1 MILILLDW
9 FTFFR
14 SFSPDHSFTKNIHSD
29 SKPLSSKPEYYLFT
43 FLHFSN
49 FFEEKKV
56 FNTELFWVAIVT
68 YFWSTEEI
76 HENFST
82 KIYLTCW
89 CSANWGLVK
98 RGLKYHIHATKKFE
112 FSKYFCQS
120 FIDRKFIKVVSL
132 LHRHAKFVID
142 SKHITANMAHK
153 WWAT

>member
-1 MILILLDW
+1 MILIMLDW

-29 SKPLSSKPEYYLFT
+29 SKPHSSKPEYYLFT
-43 FLHFSN
+43 LSIFPISWRKKGFQYWTFLGGYSN
-49 FFEEKKV
+49 LFLKHRRNTWKFFNQNLFDVLV
-56 FNTELFWVAIVT
+56 FCKFGFGKE
-68 YFWSTEEI
+68 
-76 HENFST
+76 
-82 KIYLTCW
+82 
-89 CSANWGLVK
+89 
-98 RGLKYHIHATKKFE
+98 RLKYHIHATKKFE

-142 SKHITANMAHK
+142 SKHIAANMAHK